1 MQKQQPMLGLTVV
14 GVRYRGSRPAQ
25 RDERSLDAYAAAK
38 VYDSAGVPVAMTE
51 PRLPE
56 TERTPTETDNLGRL
70 GGEIAQAVAT
80 GVRAG
85 NAVLMTGG
93 DCSHITG
100 ILGGLQ
106 DVYGANARIGLV
118 WFDAHGD
125 FNTPKTTISGM
136 LGGMPV
142 AVCAGLA
149 YPNWRIGSHIV
160 APLPTERIV
169 MVDVRNLDPQEEQ
182 LIRSTEVVIAAPAP
196 GFPGAPLAPAI
207 QQLAE
212 RCDLLYFHIDADILD
227 ERYVPNHGTREPNGP
242 DMAQVLAAVDTV
254 MATGK
259 VAVYAVVSVYGEGE
273 GSARSV
279 ASGLELI
286 QGGLRA
292 WQRHGMGQGSGSVR
306 Q

>member
-14 GVRYRGSRPAQ
+14 GVRYRGSRLAQ
-25 RDERSLDAYAAAK
+25 RDERSLDAYAAAN
-38 VYDSAGVPVAMTE
+38 VYAAAGAPVTLVE
-51 PRLPE
+51 PRW
-56 TERTPTETDNLGRL
+56 TEAQRSPIEPDNLGSL
-70 GGEIAQAVAT
+70 GGEIATAVAS
-80 GVRAG
+80 GLNAG

-100 ILGGLQ
+100 VLGGLQ
-106 DVYGANARIGLV
+106 DVYGAAARIGLV
-118 WFDAHGD
+118 WLDAHGD

-149 YPNWRIGSHIV
+149 YPNWRIRSHII

-182 LIRSTEVVIAAPAP
+182 LIRSTDVVIAAPAA
-196 GFPGAPLAPAI
+196 GFPGAPLEPAMA
-207 QQLAE
+207 QLAA
-212 RCDLLYFHIDADILD
+212 RCDLLYLHIDADILD

-273 GSARSV
+273 GSVRSV
-279 ASGLELI
+279 ASGIELI
-286 QGGLRA
+286 SGGLA
-292 WQRHGMGQGSGSVR
+292 TWQKHGMVKV
-306 Q
+306 